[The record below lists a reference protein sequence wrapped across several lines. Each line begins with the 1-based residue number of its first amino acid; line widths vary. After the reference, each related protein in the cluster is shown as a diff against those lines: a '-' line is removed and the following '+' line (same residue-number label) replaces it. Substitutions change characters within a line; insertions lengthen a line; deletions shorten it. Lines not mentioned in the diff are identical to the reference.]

1 MQAVVDA
8 IGRLY
13 EIAHKRMKDRVSDGP
28 KLNAKKLE
36 QLQVPAHALA
46 YLATEYE
53 ACKQLLAW
61 SERVGGAYEKQ
72 IAATYIGDVGRS
84 LRAHIDLGAC
94 EQVGVA
100 ELGITA
106 EDLAQTVLKPEVAKL
121 CDENASA
128 EKYIGIARE

>member
-13 EIAHKRMKDRVSDGP
+13 EIAHKRLKDRVSDGG
-28 KLNAKKLE
+28 KINAKKLD

-46 YLATEYE
+46 YLATEFE

-61 SERVGGAYEKQ
+61 SESVGGSYEKQ

-94 EQVGVA
+94 EQVGMA
-100 ELGITA
+100 EIGITA
-106 EDLAQTVLKPEVAKL
+106 QDLAETILRPEVAQL
-121 CDENASA
+121 CDENATA
-128 EKYIGIARE
+128 EKY